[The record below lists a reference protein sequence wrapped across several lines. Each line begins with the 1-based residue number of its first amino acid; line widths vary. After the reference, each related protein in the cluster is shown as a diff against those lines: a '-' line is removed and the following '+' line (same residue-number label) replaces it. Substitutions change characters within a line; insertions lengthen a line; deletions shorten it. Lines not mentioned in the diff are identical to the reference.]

1 MVIYT
6 HKEKK
11 KNSIML
17 LLSSKR
23 TPQWNKKQKTKP
35 KENDV
40 TQLYIMI
47 MATKQD
53 FFFVFVL
60 LKSGILTCV

>member
-1 MVIYT
+1 MRGLVIYT

-11 KNSIML
+11 KKSIML

-23 TPQWNKKQKTKP
+23 TPQWNKKQKKKKP

-53 FFFVFVL
+53 FFLFLF
-60 LKSGILTCV
+60 C